1 MTGKPGNWN
10 LKSIL
15 KNIQARI
22 KMQTL
27 KADYANWFKKTKQGA
42 QSSQY
47 SVGSLQVAGGHRGT
61 ASPVRP
67 DFCVLPL
74 LSGSPAKWGR
84 GGPATLWSHG
94 HRFWPWQHSPE
105 HGHLWVFGRVT
116 REVKPGLKEHLVRRF
131 KNIDQTVLDL
141 FIYSRII
148 FACIGSSLLHPGF
161 L

>member
-27 KADYANWFKKTKQGA
+27 IMQTGFKNKAKQGA
-42 QSSQY
+42 QSSHY
-47 SVGSLQVAGGHRGT
+47 SVGPLQVAGGHRGT
-61 ASPVRP
+61 ASPVWP

-74 LSGSPAKWGR
+74 LSGLPAKWGR
-84 GGPATLWSHG
+84 GGPGTLWSDG

-105 HGHLWVFGRVT
+105 HGHLWVYGRVT
-116 REVKPGLKEHLVRRF
+116 REVKPGLKEHLVRRC

-141 FIYSRII
+141 FTYSRII
-148 FACIGSSLLHPGF
+148 FACAGSSLLPTGF